1 LFKDLLYKNVGAGH
15 EKYVPGEEITYQSGY
30 FLFLQSSN
38 IFQKENIVLQNLMSQ
53 TFRTM
58 GLPYNM
64 SFLFNFL
71 AAGACDL

>member
-1 LFKDLLYKNVGAGH
+1 MLVQVMRSTWGRNHIPVRVFSFFA
-15 EKYVPGEEITYQSGY
+15 E
-30 FLFLQSSN
+30 LQ
-38 IFQKENIVLQNLMSQ
+38 FQKENIVLQNLMSQ

-64 SFLFNFL
+64 PFLFHFL